1 MWSSARVLSLTI
13 PASLILAVF
22 SIYLSAWLAIIL
34 IPFLLHLVMV
44 LSGYLYYK
52 LHGCPRTAYSGRKH
66 VYARDRR
73 VIISGEIVYTSAN
86 NSSTIYLVKGRVL
99 PLSFLLNPI
108 LLCIF
113 TYFSPIKLANGVY
126 EAYGAMPGSIYV
138 FRSRIGGEIS
148 DQDIG
153 DLLKYMEA
161 ICDHN

>member
-1 MWSSARVLSLTI
+1 LGAFLDYIWIGTRKRNIGS
-13 PASLILAVF
+13 PKLINGHVELGEGALANHPCIANPWVF
-22 SIYLSAWLAIIL
+22 SINLSAWLAIIL
-34 IPFLLHLVMV
+34 IPFLLHLAMV

-52 LHGCPRTAYSGRKH
+52 LHGCPRTSYSGRRH

-126 EAYGAMPGSIYV
+126 EAYGAM
-138 FRSRIGGEIS
+138 
-148 DQDIG
+148 
-153 DLLKYMEA
+153 
-161 ICDHN
+161 